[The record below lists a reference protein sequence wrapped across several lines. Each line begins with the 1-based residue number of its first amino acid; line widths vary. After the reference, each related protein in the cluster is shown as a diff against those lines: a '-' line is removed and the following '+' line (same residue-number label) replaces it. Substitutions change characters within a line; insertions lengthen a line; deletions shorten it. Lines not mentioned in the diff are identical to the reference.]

1 MRVFHQCNLHIHGEH
16 SRNNRIV
23 PMLALSEPTAIG
35 LVIAHG
41 NLTATNTTLVIQS
54 KLKFLSFKATLCSF
68 CILKTA
74 ASKLVCCFTDLE
86 SGE

>member
-1 MRVFHQCNLHIHGEH
+1 MWRASPKCTLYDFNPSLHVHINIILYKIVPKTSCVCVFPQCNLHIHGEH

-41 NLTATNTTLVIQS
+41 
-54 KLKFLSFKATLCSF
+54 K
-68 CILKTA
+68 
-74 ASKLVCCFTDLE
+74 
-86 SGE
+86 